1 MSVSLPPTSAATQPH
16 DDPRPRN
23 TVSRTHDELSD
34 GELHALLQTVSR
46 FGASLNA
53 GRAAREAA
61 RGFSRETWRA
71 IGEVGLFGLPI
82 PERWGGSGQSLTTTA
97 KVMMALGRACEDN
110 GLVFSLNAQLWAF
123 QMPLLRFGT
132 DAQRERFL
140 LPACRGELIG
150 AHAVSEPSSGSDA
163 MSMSARARKLHNGE
177 GYVLDGRKTFV
188 TNGPLADVVL
198 VFASVAPE
206 RKSAGVT
213 GFLVP
218 RETPGLTLSAPIP
231 KMGQHSSPMGD
242 VILEDCRVP
251 ESARLGAEGGGA
263 AIFSAAMEWER
274 TCIFA
279 AHLGAMERLLDDC
292 MRYTKERAQFGQPIG
307 RFPEVAN
314 KLVDMKVGIEAGRL
328 LLLHAA
334 AEKDAGRS
342 AILHAAMAKL
352 FVSEAHLRA
361 ALDAVQVHGGYGYC
375 TELGIERELRDAV
388 PGTLY
393 SGTSEMQRKI
403 IARLMGLGA

>member
-1 MSVSLPPTSAATQPH
+1 MSGAAPLPPQPQ
-16 DDPRPRN
+16 
-23 TVSRTHDELSD
+23 DEQQ
-34 GELHALLQTVSR
+34 ALLAAVER
-46 FGASLNA
+46 FGRSLNA

-61 RGFSRETWRA
+61 RTFDRETWRA

-82 PERWGGSGQSLTTTA
+82 PERYGGSAQNVTA
-97 KVMMALGRACEDN
+97 TARAMMALGRACRDN

-123 QMPLLRFGT
+123 QMPVLRFGT
-132 DAQRERFL
+132 EEQRQRYL
-140 LPACRGELIG
+140 VPACRGEIVG

-163 MSMSARARKLHNGE
+163 MSMRARARKLPEGA

-188 TNGPLADVVL
+188 TNGPAADVVL
-198 VFASVAPE
+198 VFATVAPE
-206 RKSAGVT
+206 RRSAGIT

-218 RETPGLTLSAPIP
+218 RGTPGLTLSAPIP

-242 VILEDCRVP
+242 VILEACHVP
-251 ESARLGAEGGGA
+251 ATARLGAEGAGA
-263 AIFSAAMEWER
+263 SIFSAAMEWER

-292 MRYTKERAQFGQPIG
+292 IRYTREREQFGQAIG
-307 RFPEVAN
+307 RFPEIAS
-314 KLVDMKVGIEAGRL
+314 KLVDMKVNIEAGRL

>member
-1 MSVSLPPTSAATQPH
+1 MEHSAQRA
-16 DDPRPRN
+16 
-23 TVSRTHDELSD
+23 E
-34 GELHALLQTVSR
+34 EEALLAAVAT
-46 FGASLNA
+46 FGHRLNA
-53 GRAAREAA
+53 GRASRESART
-61 RGFSRETWRA
+61 FDRETWRQL
-71 IGEVGLFGLPI
+71 GEMGLFGLPI
-82 PERWGGSGQSLTTTA
+82 PEEWGGSGRDVTTTA
-97 KVMMALGRACEDN
+97 RVMMALGRSCRDN

-132 DAQRERFL
+132 DGQRARY
-140 LPACRGELIG
+140 LPAACRGELVG
-150 AHAVSEPSSGSDA
+150 AHAVSEPASGSDA
-163 MSMSARARKLHNGE
+163 MSLRTRAKKVPG
-177 GYVLDGRKTFV
+177 GWVLDGRKTFV
-188 TNGPLADVVL
+188 TNGPAADVVL
-198 VFASVAPE
+198 VFATVNPE
-206 RKSAGVT
+206 RKSAGIT
-213 GFLVP
+213 GFLVE
-218 RETPGLTLSAPIP
+218 RGRDGLTLSPPIP

-242 VILEDCRVP
+242 VILDACFVP
-251 ESARLGAEGGGA
+251 EDGRLGAEGAGA

-279 AHLGAMERLLDDC
+279 AHLGAMERLLEDC
-292 MRYTKERAQFGQPIG
+292 IRYAKEREQFGAPLA

-314 KLVDMKVGIEAGRL
+314 KLVDMKVAIEAGRL

-342 AILHAAMAKL
+342 AVLAAAVAKL
-352 FVSEAHLRA
+352 FVSEAHLRQ

-403 IARLMGLGA
+403 IARLMGLT